1 MSWSSSIAHCRSVA
15 LATLSGAL
23 VPGLLLAQ
31 GFQQGPPPKNLQVL
45 PKDLTRAEVVARMR
59 GIAAA
64 LGVRCEYCH
73 VSTTGPDGREQNDFA
88 ADDKDTKKV
97 ARGMLRMV
105 ADINDKYLIG
115 DMGRTLSDRHR
126 VSCET
131 CHHGLAKPRTIQAE
145 LIDALEAKN
154 ADSAVALYRD
164 LRTRYYG
171 RASYDFGELAIPFA
185 APQVAQMAN
194 QRPAAIQLL
203 KLNLEFYPQ
212 SVPTLTG
219 LAQIYLQAAD
229 TAAALAA
236 LTRAAAIAPDDRQVK
251 GMLARLKGTPP
262 Q

>member
-1 MSWSSSIAHCRSVA
+1 MRWSNVVA
-15 LATLSGAL
+15 NCGSLALTALFGAL
-23 VPGLLLAQ
+23 FPGLLLAQ

-59 GIAAA
+59 GIAVA

-88 ADDKDTKKV
+88 ADDKETKKI

-105 ADINDKYLIG
+105 NDVNDKYLIG
-115 DMGRTLSDRHR
+115 DMGRTLPDRHR

-154 ADSAVALYRD
+154 ADSAVGLYRD

-171 RASYDFGELAIPFA
+171 RAAYDFGEMAIPFE
-185 APQVAQMAN
+185 APQVAQMPN

-212 SVPTLTG
+212 SVLTLTN
-219 LAQIYLQAAD
+219 LAQIYVQAGD
-229 TAAALAA
+229 TVSALDA
-236 LTRAAAIAPDDRQVK
+236 LTKAAAIAPDDRQVK

>member
-1 MSWSSSIAHCRSVA
+1 MPWSRSVA
-15 LATLSGAL
+15 SGRSLALAALSVA
-23 VPGLLLAQ
+23 VIPGLLLAQ

-45 PKDLTRAEVVARMR
+45 PKDLTRGEVVARMR

-73 VSTTGPDGREQNDFA
+73 VSTTGPDGREQTDFA
-88 ADDKDTKKV
+88 ADDKETKKV

-105 ADINDKYLIG
+105 NDINDKYLIG
-115 DMGRTLSDRHR
+115 DMGRTLPDRHR

-145 LIDALEAKN
+145 LVDALEAKS
-154 ADSAVALYRD
+154 ADSAVVLYRD

-185 APQVAQMAN
+185 APQLVQTADR
-194 QRPAAIQLL
+194 RPAAIQLL

-212 SVPTLTG
+212 SVATLTS
-219 LAQIYLQAAD
+219 LAQIYLQGAD
-229 TAAALAA
+229 TAAALDA
-236 LTRAAAIAPDDRQVK
+236 LNRAAAIAPDDRQVK

>member
-1 MSWSSSIAHCRSVA
+1 MSWSRLAWHCRSLV
-15 LATLSGAL
+15 LAALSGAPL
-23 VPGLLLAQ
+23 PGLLLAQ

-88 ADDKDTKKV
+88 ADDKETKKI

-105 ADINDKYLIG
+105 NDINDKYLIG
-115 DMGRTLSDRHR
+115 DMGRTLPDRHR
-126 VSCET
+126 VACET

-145 LIDALEAKN
+145 LVEALEAKN
-154 ADSAVALYRD
+154 TDSAVALYRD

-171 RASYDFGELAIPFA
+171 RAAYDFGEPAIPFA
-185 APQVAQMAN
+185 AQSVAQMAN

-212 SVPTLTG
+212 SVVTLTS
-219 LAQIYLQAAD
+219 LAQIYLLGAD
-229 TAAALAA
+229 TAAAMDA

>member
-1 MSWSSSIAHCRSVA
+1 MTWWNSVAHCRSLA
-15 LATLSGAL
+15 LSALSGSL
-23 VPGLLLAQ
+23 LPGLLLAQ

-45 PKDLTRAEVVARMR
+45 PKDLTRSEVVARMR
-59 GIAAA
+59 GIATA

-88 ADDKDTKKV
+88 ADDKETKKI

-105 ADINDKYLIG
+105 NDINDKYLIG
-115 DMGRTLSDRHR
+115 DMGRTLPDRHR
-126 VSCET
+126 VSCVT

-145 LIDALEAKN
+145 LVDALVAKN
-154 ADSAVALYRD
+154 VDSAVALYRD

-171 RASYDFGELAIPFA
+171 KAAYDFGELTIPFV
-185 APQVAQMAN
+185 APEVAQMPN
-194 QRPAAIQLL
+194 QGAAAIQLL

-219 LAQIYLQAAD
+219 LAQIYLQASD
-229 TAAALAA
+229 TAAALDA
-236 LTRAAAIAPDDRQVK
+236 LNRAAALAPDDRQVK
-251 GMLARLKGTPP
+251 GMLARVKGTPP

>member
-1 MSWSSSIAHCRSVA
+1 MARLNPIAQCRSLA
-15 LATLSGAL
+15 LAALCGAL
-23 VPGLLLAQ
+23 LPGLLLAQ

-45 PKDLTRAEVVARMR
+45 PKDLTRSEVVARMR
-59 GIAAA
+59 GIAVA

-73 VSTTGPDGREQNDFA
+73 VSTIGPDSREQNDFA
-88 ADDKDTKKV
+88 ADDKETKKI

-105 ADINDKYLIG
+105 NDINDKYLIG
-115 DMGRTLSDRHR
+115 DMGRTLPDRHR

-145 LIDALEAKN
+145 LVDALEAKN

-171 RASYDFGELAIPFA
+171 KAAYDFGELAIPFV
-185 APQVAQMAN
+185 APQVAQMPN

-212 SVPTLTG
+212 SVPTLTN
-219 LAQIYLQAAD
+219 LAQIYVQAGD
-229 TAAALAA
+229 TVSALDA
-236 LTRAAAIAPDDRQVK
+236 LTKAAAIAPDDRQVK